1 MSQRDRNPARAKR
14 SVSTSMVLGL
24 LLVPLSAYAASVL
37 IGDRPQ
43 TELEAPA
50 PASAPA
56 SLSTPVTATDFA
68 IQTAT
73 AADLAAACGETGMGL
88 VAAETEGSISDVQQA
103 ALDALREICAE
114 QGMPLPGKPA
124 PEPLTQTVVLADS
137 QPASSADEGAEV
149 GWEVEYDDDHDED
162 EWDDYDHEDDDH
174 DDEDDDDHEED
185 ERDDD

>member
-14 SVSTSMVLGL
+14 SVSISMVLGL

-37 IGDRPQ
+37 IGDRAQ
-43 TELEAPA
+43 TEPEVPP
-50 PASAPA
+50 PASSP
-56 SLSTPVTATDFA
+56 LPTPVTATDFA
-68 IQTAT
+68 IETAT
-73 AADLAAACGETGMGL
+73 AADLAAACGETGMGM
-88 VAAETEGSISDVQQA
+88 VAAEMEGSISDIQQA

-137 QPASSADEGAEV
+137 QPASSVDRGAEV
-149 GWEVEYDDDHDED
+149 GWEVKYDDDHDDD
-162 EWDDYDHEDDDH
+162 EWD
-174 DDEDDDDHEED
+174 DDEDDDDDDHGDDDDRD

>member
-43 TELEAPA
+43 SELEAP
-50 PASAPA
+50 APA

-73 AADLAAACGETGMGL
+73 AADLAAACGETGMGM
-88 VAAETEGSISDVQQA
+88 VGAETEGSISDIQQA

-162 EWDDYDHEDDDH
+162 EWDDDDHENDDH
-174 DDEDDDDHEED
+174 DDEDDDHED
-185 ERDDD
+185 EESDDD